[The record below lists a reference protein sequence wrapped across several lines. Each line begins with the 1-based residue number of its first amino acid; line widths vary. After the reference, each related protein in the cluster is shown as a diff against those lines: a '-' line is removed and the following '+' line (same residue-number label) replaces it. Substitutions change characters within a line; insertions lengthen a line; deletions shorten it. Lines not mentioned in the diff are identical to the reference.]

1 MVLGARTRYA
11 TRFALFRVQIFRGSP
26 LDHEN
31 HENIT
36 PRKIPAIRYI
46 PPGCATSIP
55 MINWTH
61 VSAQYLN
68 SVCGKYN
75 QSMHLPKWL
84 PVVRMTARMSSTH
97 RTVIIRRSFAQQ
109 IVDHLKGQENEE
121 KIFRHFVKKSNFRL
135 LDLPHPLLESE
146 MRQ

>member
-46 PPGCATSIP
+46 T
-55 MINWTH
+55 W
-61 VSAQYLN
+61 
-68 SVCGKYN
+68 
-75 QSMHLPKWL
+75 
-84 PVVRMTARMSSTH
+84 PVVHSTFSMSRNI
-97 RTVIIRRSFAQQ
+97 RTEIMFLVSY
-109 IVDHLKGQENEE
+109 V
-121 KIFRHFVKKSNFRL
+121 
-135 LDLPHPLLESE
+135 
-146 MRQ
+146 

>member
-46 PPGCATSIP
+46 FFRDTNGSI
-55 MINWTH
+55 IIS
-61 VSAQYLN
+61 SAHKGNLK
-68 SVCGKYN
+68 V
-75 QSMHLPKWL
+75 
-84 PVVRMTARMSSTH
+84 TAY
-97 RTVIIRRSFAQQ
+97 
-109 IVDHLKGQENEE
+109 
-121 KIFRHFVKKSNFRL
+121 
-135 LDLPHPLLESE
+135 
-146 MRQ
+146 

>member
-46 PPGCATSIP
+46 YKNLNIHIHMCPVHTLSVLLQPSSYIQV
-55 MINWTH
+55 H
-61 VSAQYLN
+61 VPI
-68 SVCGKYN
+68 
-75 QSMHLPKWL
+75 LP
-84 PVVRMTARMSSTH
+84 
-97 RTVIIRRSFAQQ
+97 
-109 IVDHLKGQENEE
+109 
-121 KIFRHFVKKSNFRL
+121 
-135 LDLPHPLLESE
+135 PLLWTVD
-146 MRQ
+146 

>member
-46 PPGCATSIP
+46 YILILYIVILAGLYITMHTSNGGP
-55 MINWTH
+55 R
-61 VSAQYLN
+61 VG
-68 SVCGKYN
+68 VCMY
-75 QSMHLPKWL
+75 
-84 PVVRMTARMSSTH
+84 
-97 RTVIIRRSFAQQ
+97 
-109 IVDHLKGQENEE
+109 
-121 KIFRHFVKKSNFRL
+121 
-135 LDLPHPLLESE
+135 
-146 MRQ
+146 

>member
-46 PPGCATSIP
+46 SC
-55 MINWTH
+55 
-61 VSAQYLN
+61 VSMKVTLFH
-68 SVCGKYN
+68 SV
-75 QSMHLPKWL
+75 L
-84 PVVRMTARMSSTH
+84 
-97 RTVIIRRSFAQQ
+97 IRGVSL
-109 IVDHLKGQENEE
+109 ISGGPD
-121 KIFRHFVKKSNFRL
+121 
-135 LDLPHPLLESE
+135 
-146 MRQ
+146 